1 MAQPGRIERP
11 KQLLVEGN
19 DQRNF
24 FEALI
29 RHHSLPDI
37 QIQDYG
43 GGDELRVFLP
53 AFVKAPNFDSITSL
67 GIVRDA
73 EGSAQATFQSVQGSL
88 GKVNLPVPTNAG
100 VRQSGNP
107 DVSVLILPDEG
118 SPGMLETLL
127 CRTFEDTTVDH
138 CIDDFFKCVEASSN
152 TSIKN
157 PDKARAFTFLTTTP
171 NPRHSVGV
179 AAQQGVWNL
188 DDDAFEEVRDFLMA
202 L

>member
-29 RHHSLPDI
+29 RHLTLPEI
-37 QIQDYG
+37 QVQDFG
-43 GGDELRVFLP
+43 GVNQLRGFLSGFTGRSDFG
-53 AFVKAPNFDSITSL
+53 AVTSL
-67 GIVRDA
+67 GVVRDA
-73 EGSAQATFQSVQGSL
+73 EGSAQAAFRSVRDSIENA
-88 GKVNLPVPTNAG
+88 NLPAPSMAG
-100 VRQSGNP
+100 KRQNGNP
-107 DVSVLILPDEG
+107 SVSVLVLPGEG

-127 CRTFEDTTVDH
+127 CRTFEGSEVDR
-138 CIDDFFKCVEASSN
+138 CIDDFFACAEASPN
-152 TSIKN
+152 VSIAN
-157 PDKARAFTFLTTTP
+157 PDKARAFAYLTTTP

-188 DDDAFEEVRDFLMA
+188 DHDAFEGVRGFLKA